1 MGPTSSRRALATDAA
16 VTATSR
22 NGIRISVVDRNPLFR
37 AGIVHVLNV
46 QPGMTVVAEGDSID
60 SLRHSE
66 SSDVLIVDSRLL
78 AKSPDFMRSATERGS
93 CWRVLL
99 LASSPDKDQARAALA
114 AGVRGYVLRSV
125 SGLELAEAVRALHR
139 GEGYVS
145 PTLAAS
151 LLTHSAVGRASP
163 ASPSPL
169 DQLTFREGEI
179 FRLLAIG
186 LKNGEIGQRLELTE
200 KSVKCYITRIFDKLQ
215 VRNRVEAAMLANYG
229 RPPADGGVGGNRTSL
244 RANH

>member
-1 MGPTSSRRALATDAA
+1 MEPSNNRRVLATDAA
-16 VTATSR
+16 ITATSR
-22 NGIRISVVDRNPLFR
+22 NGIRISVVDGNPLFR
-37 AGIVHVLNV
+37 VGIVHVLNV
-46 QPGMTVVAEGDSID
+46 QPGMTVVAEGDCLD
-60 SLRHSE
+60 SLRDSE
-66 SSDVLIVDSRLL
+66 NSDVLILDARLL
-78 AKSPDFMRSATERGS
+78 ANSPDLMRSTAERGC

-99 LASSPDKDQARAALA
+99 LASSPDKEQACAALA
-114 AGVRGYVLRSV
+114 AGARGYVLRSV

-151 LLTHSAVGRASP
+151 LLTHSAVRRGNP
-163 ASPSPL
+163 APPSPL

-215 VRNRVEAAMLANYG
+215 VRNRVEAAMLAKYG
-229 RPPADGGVGGNRTSL
+229 RAPADG
-244 RANH
+244 RAEGPGKSIRATH